1 MKTNKPKSEL
11 SNVQLPKA
19 KFRSKGQA
27 KSDSAD
33 YLKRKAFY
41 DQLITVYGR
50 NPVIEVLKDPQL
62 EVYRVHLADSNRDS
76 GVIKEIKQLAAN
88 RGVEIVYHSRLELS
102 RISRNG
108 KQDQGVACDIHC
120 TGFAS
125 YEDLLDDF
133 DIQANPNFSLIALD
147 GVTNPQNLGMII
159 RSVTASPAYGLLL
172 PAKGNSDIS
181 PLIIKASAGSVFKG
195 NILRCKSLTQALKA
209 FQAKGFHI
217 CSLASQKSTPIADFK
232 PTRPTIYVLGNE
244 SKGVSQEIINL
255 SDHCLGIPM
264 ANGVE
269 SLNVAVTAALVAFN
283 MP

>member
-1 MKTNKPKSEL
+1 MKTNKPKA
-11 SNVQLPKA
+11 QFMP
-19 KFRSKGQA
+19 QA
-27 KSDSAD
+27 HLEPDSAD
-33 YLKRKAFY
+33 YLTRKAFF

-50 NPVIEVLKDPQL
+50 NPVIEVLKDQKL
-62 EVYRVHLADSNRDS
+62 AIYRVHLADSNRDS

-120 TGFAS
+120 AGFDT
-125 YEDLLDDF
+125 YQNLLDNF
-133 DIQANPNFSLIALD
+133 DAKANPDFSLIALD

-159 RSVTASPAYGLLL
+159 RSVTASPTHGLLL

-181 PLIIKASAGSVFKG
+181 PLVIKASAGTVFKG
-195 NILRCKSLTQALKA
+195 NILRCNNLVQALKD
-209 FQAKGFHI
+209 FQNQGFDI
-217 CSLASQKSTPIADFK
+217 CSLATQNAQSLADFK
-232 PTRPTIYVLGNE
+232 PSRPTIYVLGNE
-244 SKGVSQEIINL
+244 SKGVSEAIINL
-255 SDHCLGIPM
+255 SDHCLCIPM

-283 MP
+283 MPQR

>member
-1 MKTNKPKSEL
+1 MMKTNKPNNRVK
-11 SNVQLPKA
+11 P
-19 KFRSKGQA
+19 
-27 KSDSAD
+27 SAHPTSVSTD
-33 YLKRKAFY
+33 YLKRKAFF
-41 DQLITVYGR
+41 DQLITIYGR

-76 GVIKEIKQLAAN
+76 GIIKDIKQLAAD
-88 RGVEIVYHSRLELS
+88 RGVEIVYHSRIELS

-120 TGFAS
+120 AGFAS
-125 YEDLLDDF
+125 YENLLQEF
-133 DIQANPNFSLIALD
+133 DTDANPNFSLIALD

-172 PAKGNSDIS
+172 PSKGNSDIS
-181 PLIIKASAGSVFKG
+181 PLVIKASAGSVFKG
-195 NILRCKSLTQALKA
+195 NILRCKNLAQALKA

-217 CSLASQKSTPIADFK
+217 CSLATQKATSLTDFR
-232 PTRPTIYVLGNE
+232 PCRPTIYVLGNE

-269 SLNVAVTAALVAFN
+269 SLNVAVAASLVAFKA
-283 MP
+283 P